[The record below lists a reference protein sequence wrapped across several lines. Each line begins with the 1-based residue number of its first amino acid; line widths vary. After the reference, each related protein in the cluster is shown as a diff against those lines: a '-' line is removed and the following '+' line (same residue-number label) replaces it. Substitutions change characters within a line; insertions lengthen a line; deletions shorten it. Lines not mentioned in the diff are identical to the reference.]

1 MRATYNTACVKFRKD
16 NEAHIKAWSYL
27 NKCKEDGLSYADCI
41 AELIEKLEQLAIA
54 ENSGEQNKSVQLTNE
69 NVDALIDEMHIVKE
83 DIIKSIQGYMDTT
96 LARCSI
102 QAVTCE
108 TSAEPEQPHDTDESI
123 DKNLMSFV
131 SGMCDGM

>member
-1 MRATYNTACVKFRKD
+1 MRASYNTACVKFRKD
-16 NEAHIKAWSYL
+16 NEAHIKTWSYL

-69 NVDALIDEMHIVKE
+69 NVDVLIGEMHIVKE
-83 DIIKSIQGYMDTT
+83 DIIKSIQGYFDKT
-96 LARCSI
+96 LYGCSI
-102 QAVTCE
+102 QAA
-108 TSAEPEQPHDTDESI
+108 TSEKLVEPEQPHDTDESI
-123 DKNLMSFV
+123 DMNLMSFV

>member
-1 MRATYNTACVKFRKD
+1 MRVGYNTACVKFRKD
-16 NEAHIKAWSYL
+16 NDAHIKAWSYL

-69 NVDALIDEMHIVKE
+69 NVDALIGEMHIVKE
-83 DIIKSIQGYMDTT
+83 DIIKSIQGYFDKT
-96 LARCSI
+96 LSGCSI
-102 QAVTCE
+102 QAE
-108 TSAEPEQPHDTDESI
+108 TSEKLVEPEQPHDTDESI
-123 DKNLMSFV
+123 DMNLMSFV